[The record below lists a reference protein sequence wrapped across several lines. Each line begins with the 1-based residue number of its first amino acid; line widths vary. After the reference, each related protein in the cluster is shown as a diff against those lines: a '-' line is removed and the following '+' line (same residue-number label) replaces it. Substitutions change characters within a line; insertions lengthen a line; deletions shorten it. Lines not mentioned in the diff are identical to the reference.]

1 MLETPFFLGFFSLF
15 RPLFRLPNFF
25 RDQAY
30 GGNASALR
38 NTEPSPG
45 SLPGDASKNAGNE
58 KRRKNKKK
66 KKTKRENPRRTEGR
80 PAGDEAFPGNDPRS
94 FFERRREGTFRS
106 RASQRLAKGVGERE
120 RERER
125 RLSPSLS
132 RLRYSLLPF
141 LFVFAKRR
149 PIETIKSPTSGLSP
163 LLFFF
168 PPRGFRIRRKAERF
182 FFRKK
187 TRKELA
193 CGSQAFIATLLFDP
207 SMSALPII
215 AKQNSPSV
223 GLFTH

>member
-1 MLETPFFLGFFSLF
+1 VT
-15 RPLFRLPNFF
+15 
-25 RDQAY
+25 
-30 GGNASALR
+30 
-38 NTEPSPG
+38 
-45 SLPGDASKNAGNE
+45 
-58 KRRKNKKK
+58 RRKTPETKKGEKTK

-120 RERER
+120 GS
-125 RLSPSLS
+125 LSPKVQSAPLFIRFREKKADRDDKKSYLGSFFLS
-132 RLRYSLLPF
+132 
-141 LFVFAKRR
+141 
-149 PIETIKSPTSGLSP
+149 
-163 LLFFF
+163 FFF
-168 PPRGFRIRRKAERF
+168 PPRGFRIRRKAERLF
-182 FFRKK
+182 FFSKK

>member
-66 KKTKRENPRRTEGR
+66 KKNEKRKPATNGRTTSRRRGFPRKRSPFLFREEKR
-80 PAGDEAFPGNDPRS
+80 GDFPKPSVSTTG
-94 FFERRREGTFRS
+94 ERRGR
-106 RASQRLAKGVGERE
+106 ERE
-120 RERER
+120 REREDS
-125 RLSPSLS
+125 LPLS

-163 LLFFF
+163 LLFFS

-182 FFRKK
+182 FFEK